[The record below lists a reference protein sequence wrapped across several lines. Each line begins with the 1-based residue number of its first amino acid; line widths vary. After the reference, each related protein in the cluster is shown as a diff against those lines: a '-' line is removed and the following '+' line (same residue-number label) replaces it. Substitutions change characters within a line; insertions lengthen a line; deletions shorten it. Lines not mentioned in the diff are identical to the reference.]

1 MFSVHL
7 FIYIYSFI
15 YFFYA
20 MWGLSS
26 LMRDWTSAPCSGK
39 HGVITTGPTG
49 GPLDSF
55 CKPFKR
61 APLITN
67 LFWSPIIKLWHRGRA
82 CKVLYNLS
90 LFCLASLTI
99 TSSQIPSGLARLNQS
114 SSLCNSCSRASAW
127 IAFQHLKQLNP
138 ACLLSSAQVLPPK
151 DCPGYSGL
159 LSSLWTICS
168 AISDLCTLVYVSLF
182 FLLH

>member
-1 MFSVHL
+1 MLRKESTWKMTWPPGPREGQFWIQKRINHSVSATWKCW
-7 FIYIYSFI
+7 FGSFELLTLK
-15 YFFYA
+15 
-20 MWGLSS
+20 W
-26 LMRDWTSAPCSGK
+26 DWTCET
-39 HGVITTGPTG
+39 ITG
-49 GPLDSF
+49 GL
-55 CKPFKR
+55 
-61 APLITN
+61 TN